1 MVKESKTR
9 YVLVELAYHLPY
21 SIFGITLGLIAIG
34 ILSFL
39 AILMRA
45 EGLLPEASMEL
56 FHVFHPAHVLISAV
70 ATTAMFFKHEKRVLK
85 AVVVGFIGSIMIC
98 GLSDIFFPF
107 VGGMILGAEMHM
119 HICLLENPGLVFPFA
134 FVGVV
139 AGLLI
144 TKSFE
149 KSTQYSHSAHVFISS
164 AASILYLLG
173 FGLTDWIHVIGG
185 VFLVTIVA
193 VMVPCCA
200 SDIIFPLACV
210 HRDCQHSQELTH
222 DH

>member
-1 MVKESKTR
+1 
-9 YVLVELAYHLPY
+9 
-21 SIFGITLGLIAIG
+21 
-34 ILSFL
+34 
-39 AILMRA
+39 
-45 EGLLPEASMEL
+45 
-56 FHVFHPAHVLISAV
+56 
-70 ATTAMFFKHEKRVLK
+70 
-85 AVVVGFIGSIMIC
+85 
-98 GLSDIFFPF
+98 
-107 VGGMILGAEMHM
+107 MILGADM
-119 HICLLENPGLVFPFA
+119 HIHVCILENPGLVVPFA
-134 FVGVV
+134 FIGVV
-139 AGLLI
+139 AGLLV

-149 KSTQYSHSAHVFISS
+149 KSTQYSHSAHVFVSS
-164 AASILYLLG
+164 VASILYLLG